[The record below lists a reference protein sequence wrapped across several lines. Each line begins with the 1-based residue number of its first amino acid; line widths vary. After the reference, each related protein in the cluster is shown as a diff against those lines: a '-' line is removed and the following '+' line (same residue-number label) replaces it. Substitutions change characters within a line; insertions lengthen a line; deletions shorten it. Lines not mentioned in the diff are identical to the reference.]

1 MTTRSRFIGALSLL
15 AVPALAAAHGN
26 PAKAKILTSSLVQG
40 FVECKTPN
48 TTTPSGRPA
57 CDSAIEADNVCLFG
71 HHGTGL
77 LQAAVKGTGI
87 KVKATLKGIEAGC
100 DGKLLAVA
108 LRVRT
113 TVECPSNERCTA
125 VDEDLVGQVTCTVS
139 NGKCTIKDTIQT
151 GLAAD
156 EAATIQILSCGI
168 RRGEVQAFGC
178 GMSAP

>member
-1 MTTRSRFIGALSLL
+1 MLTIPT
-15 AVPALAAAHGN
+15 VAAAHTN
-26 PAKAKILTSSLVQG
+26 PAKAKILTSSLVQS
-40 FVECKTPN
+40 FVECTTPD

-57 CDSAIEADNVCLFG
+57 CNSAIEVDNVCLFG
-71 HHGTGL
+71 HDGVGL
-77 LQAAVKGTGI
+77 LRAAVKGTGI
-87 KVKATLKGIEAGC
+87 KVKATLKDIEAGC

-125 VDEDLVGQVTCTVS
+125 VDEDLVGTATCTVS

-156 EAATIQILSCGI
+156 EAATIQILKNLFERAAACGAI
-168 RRGEVQAFGC
+168 DA
-178 GMSAP
+178 SDLP